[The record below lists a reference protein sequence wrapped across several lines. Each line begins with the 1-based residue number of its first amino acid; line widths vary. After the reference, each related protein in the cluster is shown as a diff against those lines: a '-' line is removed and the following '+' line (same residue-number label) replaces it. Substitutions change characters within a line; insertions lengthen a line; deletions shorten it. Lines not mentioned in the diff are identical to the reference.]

1 MKTLILVRHA
11 KSSWDNPNL
20 SDHDRP
26 LLEIGKKRTRLVIS
40 RLQNLKVQPDII
52 ISSSA
57 VRALETAK
65 YIAKGLNYPVESIK
79 ASNAYYLA
87 SEQELINE
95 FFDMP
100 DRFNTVILT
109 GHNPTLTN
117 LANKF
122 LSKPL
127 DNLPTSGVVKICF
140 KSNKWDQIMHAE
152 LESQDIIT
160 PKNSKS
166 HK

>member
-11 KSSWDNPNL
+11 KSSWDNPTL

-40 RLQNLKVQPDII
+40 RLQDLKVQPDII

-79 ASNAYYLA
+79 TSDAYYMA
-87 SEQELINE
+87 SKQELLNE

-100 DRFNTVILT
+100 DRFNTVMLA

-122 LSKPL
+122 LSQPL
-127 DNLPTSGVVKICF
+127 DNLPTSGVVKIVF
-140 KSNKWDQIMHAE
+140 DTDKWDQICKARIESE
-152 LESQDIIT
+152 LVIT
-160 PKNSKS
+160 PKKIKNG
-166 HK
+166 